1 MKRKHKYSIKNSLAT
16 SIVRTPSLV
25 DEFYTETIGTNDDKK
40 PIVRFV
46 DPIYMLFNQDR
57 LSHLGAENV
66 QLWLDSL
73 ISSGNHEIDELKSKC
88 SDEQLTQM
96 IKSRHLQSPSEIL
109 SWCRYMN
116 DNIKE
121 FNEEVQRFAQQ
132 QVTQQTN
139 VEPLNSSE

>member
-1 MKRKHKYSIKNSLAT
+1 MKRKHKYSIANSLAT
-16 SIVRTPSLV
+16 SIVRTPSMV

-46 DPIYMLFNQDR
+46 DPIYMLFNQER

-73 ISSGNHEIDELKSKC
+73 NNAGNREIDELKSKC
-88 SDEQLTQM
+88 SDEQLAQM

-109 SWCRYMN
+109 AWCRYMN
-116 DNIKE
+116 ENIKE
-121 FNEEVQRFAQQ
+121 FNEEVQRLAQQ
-132 QVTQQTN
+132 QAIEQTN
-139 VEPLNSSE
+139 VETINSSE

>member
-1 MKRKHKYSIKNSLAT
+1 MEKHLYSIKNSLSV
-16 SIVRTPSLV
+16 SIVRTPSMV

-40 PIVRFV
+40 PIVRFI
-46 DPIYMLFNQDR
+46 DPIYMLFNLER

-73 ISSGNHEIDELKSKC
+73 NSAGNREIDVLKSKC

-116 DNIKE
+116 ENIKE
-121 FNEEVQRFAQQ
+121 FNEEVQRLAQQ
-132 QVTQQTN
+132 QETEQTK
-139 VEPLNSSE
+139 VETINSSE